1 MCLLLPY
8 YKLSVVW
15 FDMFNCTPS
24 DGSFSL
30 LYAVP
35 VNYSEKC
42 LVRHVLTSQPTVFRS
57 AYLSVMLKLL
67 TVGGEW

>member
-30 LYAVP
+30 LYKNPQQLATTKFGV
-35 VNYSEKC
+35 KK
-42 LVRHVLTSQPTVFRS
+42 LVT
-57 AYLSVMLKLL
+57 LL
-67 TVGGEW
+67 Y